1 MLSKRKAL
9 IGWLVYTGAK
19 PVAKQAL
26 KQGVKSVVKPGK
38 SGKKKLAAGVGTVV
52 VAAGATAGAL
62 MFWRSRK
69 GDAGEPSET

>member
-19 PVAKQAL
+19 PLAKQAL
-26 KQGVKSVVKPGK
+26 RQGVKTVVKPGK
-38 SGKKKLAAGVGTVV
+38 SGKKKVAAGVGTMVA
-52 VAAGATAGAL
+52 AAGATAGAL

-69 GDAGEPSET
+69 GGGEPSES

>member
-26 KQGVKSVVKPGK
+26 KQGVKSVAKPGK
-38 SGKKKLAAGVGTVV
+38 SGKKKLAAG
-52 VAAGATAGAL
+52 AA
-62 MFWRSRK
+62 
-69 GDAGEPSET
+69 P